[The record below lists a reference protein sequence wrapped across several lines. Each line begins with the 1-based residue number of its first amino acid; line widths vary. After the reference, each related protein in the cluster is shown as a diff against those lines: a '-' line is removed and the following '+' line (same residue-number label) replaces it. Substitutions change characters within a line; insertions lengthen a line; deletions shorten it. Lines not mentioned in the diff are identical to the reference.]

1 MDKSKNKLSFMSI
14 FFISILCFF
23 CIFTAKK
30 GIKFFLYAEKIK
42 GMSLSGECTD
52 EIRDYFDKYIIFYDL
67 PGEHLAAWLDSNI
80 SYFSTGSITSQ
91 QVVAGKDKWLFYK
104 SSIDGEPLKDYIG
117 ESRYTD
123 IEMNAALKNASK
135 LQKYWEKRGTDFL
148 YVVPPNK
155 ENVYYEYM
163 PDDIKRISKISRG
176 DVTID
181 FLKNNGINIVNLKP
195 VILDSIKDSTTYKD
209 KELYYKYDTHWNQL
223 GAEVGVEQIIKEFGG
238 KSIPL
243 ESDDIYASQLV
254 DHISAERDLA
264 ATAGLKWLLKDESDF
279 TIKANP
285 VIDWSLLEKEIN
297 QQGNAIIK
305 NDKAV
310 YNKTILVIGDS
321 FRIAMIPSLSR
332 YYSKVIVIT
341 GNDRYE
347 DYASYHPDYVVYERV
362 ERYMGNAK

>member
-1 MDKSKNKLSFMSI
+1 MDKSKNKLSFISI

-23 CIFTAKK
+23 CIFTAPK
-30 GIKFFLYAEKIK
+30 GIKFFLYAEKVK
-42 GMSLSGECTD
+42 GMTLSGECTD

-67 PGEHLAAWLDSNI
+67 PGEHIAARLDSNI
-80 SYFSTGSITSQ
+80 SYFLTGNIDSQ
-91 QVVAGKDKWLFYK
+91 QVVTGKNKWLFYK
-104 SSIDGEPLKDYIG
+104 SSIDADPIEDYIG

-123 IEMNAALKNASK
+123 EEMKAVLDEAGGIQQYWKKN
-135 LQKYWEKRGTDFL
+135 GTKFL
-148 YVVPPNK
+148 YIVPANK
-155 ENVYYEYM
+155 ENIYYEYM
-163 PDDIKRISKISRG
+163 PDDIKRISSTSRS
-176 DVTID
+176 DCIIE
-181 FLKNNGINIVNLKP
+181 FLHENGINIINLKP
-195 VILDSIKDSTTYKD
+195 ILLSEKENPVYQN

-223 GAEVGVEQIIKEFGG
+223 GAYIGVDQIVKGFGEKTVEL
-238 KSIPL
+238 KSDGIDTRL
-243 ESDDIYASQLV
+243 LDDHL
-254 DHISAERDLA
+254 SADRGLA
-264 ATAGLKWLLKDESDF
+264 EMAGLRWFLKDEEDYS
-279 TIKANP
+279 IQANP
-285 VIDWSLLEKEIN
+285 NIDYKYIEKEIN